1 MAPILGIWA
10 SSRPS
15 VTDTG
20 AMFPLQVITVGP
32 AGASSVEFT
41 NIPGTYTHLQI
52 RCIARTDRAN
62 ALGDYLAVTVNSD
75 TGSNYSSHALYG
87 DGSSATVDTN
97 TGATFATFHRFSG
110 TSQTASVFGAGVL
123 DILDYKDTN
132 KYKTFRSLAGWDSNG
147 SGTIFFDS
155 NLWMSTSA
163 ITSIK
168 LAVGGGTSINQYSQF
183 ALYGI
188 KGAA

>member
-1 MAPILGIWA
+1 MILLGTIA
-10 SSRPS
+10 SSLLQN
-15 VTDTG
+15 VDTG
-20 AMFPLQVITVGP
+20 VMVPLQVITVGP
-32 AGASSVEFT
+32 SGASNVEFT
-41 NIPGTYTHLQI
+41 NIPSTYEHLQI

-87 DGSSATVDTN
+87 NGSSATTDVN
-97 TGATFATFHRFSG
+97 TSAAFATFHRFSG

-123 DILDYKDTN
+123 DILDYKNTN

-147 SGTIFFDS
+147 SGTVFFDS

-168 LAVGGGTSINQYSQF
+168 LAVGGGTSIAQYSQF

-188 KGAA
+188 KAA

>member
-1 MAPILGIWA
+1 MLN
-10 SSRPS
+10 S
-15 VTDTG
+15 VVALFNAG
-20 AMFPLQVITVGP
+20 AVAAAGDYESIATITVGSG
-32 AGASSVEFT
+32 GAANVEFT
-41 NIPGTYTHLQI
+41 SIPGTYAHLQI

-62 ALGDYLAVTVNSD
+62 SLGDALVITINSD

-87 DGSSATVDTN
+87 TGSSVTVDVN
-97 TGATFATFHRFSG
+97 TSASSATFHRFSG

-123 DILDYKDTN
+123 DILDYKNTN

-147 SGTIFFDS
+147 SGTVFFDS

-168 LAVGGGTSINQYSQF
+168 LAPSGGTTIQQYSHF

-188 KGAA
+188 KGA